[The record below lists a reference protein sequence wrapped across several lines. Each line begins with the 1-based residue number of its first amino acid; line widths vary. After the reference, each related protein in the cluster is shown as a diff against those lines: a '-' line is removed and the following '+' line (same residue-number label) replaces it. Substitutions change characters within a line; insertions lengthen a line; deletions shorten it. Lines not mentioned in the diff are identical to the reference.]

1 MIDDLRHL
9 PPDAF
14 QMIAEEVAGYTFSA
28 ILFLCW
34 IADRMGWLK

>member
-9 PPDAF
+9 PDDPF
-14 QMIAEEVAGYTFSA
+14 QVISEELAGYAIAA

-34 IADRMGWLK
+34 IADRMGWLT